1 MKRKYCYKFTE
12 YRQYKCCECGRTM
25 HEPKPHICNGQ
36 YRKHKMKF
44 KSEDMKIEDIEK
56 ACKLNKEL
64 KELYEI
70 RRLQC
75 DIGSILSSVLLLFHD
90 NKRYDLN
97 SLLTQETKIKILDI
111 IFSDCEERAKQ
122 IEQEIKEL

>member
-1 MKRKYCYKFTE
+1 
-12 YRQYKCCECGRTM
+12 
-25 HEPKPHICNGQ
+25 
-36 YRKHKMKF
+36 
-44 KSEDMKIEDIEK
+44 MKIEDIEK

-75 DIGSILSSVLLLFHD
+75 DISSILSSVLLLFHD

-97 SLLTQETKIKILDI
+97 SLLTLESKTKIMNI
-111 IFSDCEERAKQ
+111 IFDDCKARAKQ
-122 IEQEIKEL
+122 IEQEIEEL

>member
-1 MKRKYCYKFTE
+1 
-12 YRQYKCCECGRTM
+12 
-25 HEPKPHICNGQ
+25 
-36 YRKHKMKF
+36 
-44 KSEDMKIEDIEK
+44 MKIEDIEK

-70 RRLQC
+70 RRLGC
-75 DIGSILSSVLLLFHD
+75 YIDRTLSSVLLLFHD

-97 SLLTQETKIKILDI
+97 SLLTQKTKTKIMNI
-111 IFSDCEERAKQ
+111 IFDDCKERAKQ

>member
-1 MKRKYCYKFTE
+1 MIYYFE
-12 YRQYKCCECGRTM
+12 
-25 HEPKPHICNGQ
+25 
-36 YRKHKMKF
+36 
-44 KSEDMKIEDIEK
+44 SMKIEDIEK
-56 ACKLNKEL
+56 ACKLNKKL

-97 SLLTQETKIKILDI
+97 SLLTQGAKTKIMNI
-111 IFSDCEERAKQ
+111 IFDDCEARAKQ
-122 IEQEIKEL
+122 IKQEIEEL